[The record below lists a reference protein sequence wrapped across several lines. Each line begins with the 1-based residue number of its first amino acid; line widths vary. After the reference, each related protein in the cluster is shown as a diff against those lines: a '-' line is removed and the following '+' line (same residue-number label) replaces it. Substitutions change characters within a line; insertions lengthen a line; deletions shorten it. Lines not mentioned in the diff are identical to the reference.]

1 MRVLT
6 NDVDVDDG
14 DNDDECKNRVDRVK
28 AGTKS
33 ALQYIDA
40 SNSKNIK
47 LLSILHFTEKK
58 NAI

>member
-6 NDVDVDDG
+6 NDVDVDDA
-14 DNDDECKNRVDRVK
+14 DDDDECKNRADSVK
-28 AGTKS
+28 ARTTS

-47 LLSILHFTEKK
+47 LMSILHCTEKK
-58 NAI
+58 T

>member
-14 DNDDECKNRVDRVK
+14 DNDDECKNRVEKVK
-28 AGTKS
+28 AGTES

-40 SNSKNIK
+40 SNSNNIK
-47 LLSILHFTEKK
+47 LMSILHCTVKK
-58 NAI
+58 T